1 MSTAKDK
8 DTHKTAEDSAKT
20 DAKAKSPK
28 TTEDSAKT
36 DAKAKSKSKAKKA
49 AAGKSGVQQFE
60 YQAEL
65 KQLLHLIIHS
75 LYTHP
80 EVFLRELISNASDAL
95 NKVRFRM
102 LTDPNVLDAEAKL
115 NVRITLNSEEKS
127 ITIEDSGI
135 GMTRDDLIKRIG
147 TVASSGTMEFVQQ
160 LKAQKDQKIDAN
172 LIGQFGV
179 GFYSVFMVTDE
190 VTIETR
196 HADPD
201 SQGYRW
207 HSSGE
212 GTYTIEE
219 IDKPTRGTRIY
230 FKLKADADEFAEEQ
244 RIRHIINK
252 YSNFVDFPILLN
264 SQEVNRVEAL
274 WHKQKSELKE
284 EQLNEFYK
292 FVSNDYQD
300 PMGHLHLSIEG
311 SVNFK
316 ALLFIPQTAPPL
328 HLRHE
333 DDRTVHLYTNK
344 IFIQDD
350 CKDLLPEYLRFVK
363 GVVDTEDLPLNVS
376 REVTQSSPAM
386 VKIRSILTNK
396 LLGLLEDWAKNDPA
410 KYQRFYKTFAPLFKL
425 GLNTDFSNRERLV
438 DLLRF
443 ESTVTED
450 GDVTSLK
457 NYVSRMGSE
466 QKEIYYLS
474 GEKRELLLRNPN
486 LEYFRKKDIEV
497 LLLSDPIDVFILP
510 GIGQYQEKQLKS
522 IDKADIDLQ
531 RDADETE
538 RLSENLSKSLIDVFK
553 ETLGD
558 RVENVQESKRLVDSP
573 ATLVVGDSGMD
584 AQMEKMMKMFQ
595 QDFSGSKRILEI
607 NTAHPLIKN
616 LARMNLADSADP
628 LLRKAILQVYDG
640 ALLLEGSLSAP
651 SEFVQRMTD
660 LMVEATKG

>member
-1 MSTAKDK
+1 MSASKDK
-8 DTHKTAEDSAKT
+8 DTPKKAAQDAAKT
-20 DAKAKSPK
+20 ETKAKPK
-28 TTEDSAKT
+28 ST
-36 DAKAKSKSKAKKA
+36 AKKA
-49 AAGKSGVQQFE
+49 ADGKSGVQQFE

-102 LTDPNVLDAEAKL
+102 LTDQKVLDADAKL
-115 NVRITLNSEEKS
+115 NVKITLNSEDKS

-135 GMTRDDLIKRIG
+135 GMTRDDLIRRIG
-147 TVASSGTMEFVQQ
+147 TVASSGTLEFVQQ
-160 LKAQKDQKIDAN
+160 LKAQKGQQIDAN

-196 HADPD
+196 HADAD
-201 SQGYRW
+201 SRGYRW
-207 HSSGE
+207 QSAGE

-230 FKLKADADEFAEEQ
+230 FKLKEDAAEFAEEL
-244 RIRHIINK
+244 RIKNIINK

-264 SQEVNRVEAL
+264 GQEVNRVEAL
-274 WHKQKSELKE
+274 WHKPKSELKE
-284 EQLNEFYK
+284 AQLNEFYK

-333 DDRTVHLYTNK
+333 DDRTVHLYSNK

-386 VKIRSILTNK
+386 VKIRSTLTTK
-396 LLGLLEDWAKNDPA
+396 LLGLLEDWAKHDPA

-438 DLLRF
+438 ELLRF

-450 GDVTSLK
+450 GDATSLK
-457 NYVSRMGSE
+457 NYVSRMNSE

-497 LLLSDPIDVFILP
+497 LLLTDPIDVFILP
-510 GIGQYQEKQLKS
+510 GIGQYQEKPLKS

-531 RDADETE
+531 RDGDETE

-553 ETLGD
+553 ETLGE

-573 ATLVVGDSGMD
+573 ATLVVGESGMD

-595 QDFSGSKRILEI
+595 QDFAGSRRILEI

-616 LARMNLADSADP
+616 LSRMNLADSTDP
-628 LLRKAILQVYDG
+628 LLRKAILQVYEG
-640 ALLLEGSLSAP
+640 ALLMEGNLGSP
-651 SEFVQRMTD
+651 SEFVQRMTE